1 MRCKLCLTE
10 LPQGQMVCPICGLDN
25 SNYYQEELKKQMEQ
39 EQQTMNSN
47 NNQNMQTPSQ
57 TVQPTVSQASAS
69 VVMNQTNMGQSTIS
83 EQPTNSVIGTPQPVP
98 PVTNVQPTGPQ
109 ENVSVTMNQN
119 NIGQSV
125 ISEQPTNSVIGT
137 PQPVPPVTNVQPTVP
152 QENVSVTMN
161 QNSMGQNPIPEQS
174 NNTINGAQV
183 NIPSQIEPQEE
194 IAASPI
200 QQTAEQIPTPVSN
213 TVPNSD
219 IVTPIPE
226 LGGNTVTP
234 QPMPSNTTGQT
245 AVQQSDM
252 IMPNNQAVTS
262 SNATEHTPIQKQ
274 GKSMRFHYVFMF
286 LTGFVTIL
294 SLIVAFLFQ
303 FNTQTMAPVVFSGIT
318 LFGLATRAKYGRIL
332 AMFQGIT
339 TAILGVLVIILGIFA
354 APLILLIA
362 KYLSISF
369 IPNTIICII
378 GIVILVF
385 GICIFVYYKK
395 RKELFH

>member
-25 SNYYQEELKKQMEQ
+25 SNYYQEELKKQIEQ

-119 NIGQSV
+119 
-125 ISEQPTNSVIGT
+125 
-137 PQPVPPVTNVQPTVP
+137 
-152 QENVSVTMN
+152 
-161 QNSMGQNPIPEQS
+161 SMGQNPIPEQS

-200 QQTAEQIPTPVSN
+200 QQTAEQIPTPASN

-245 AVQQSDM
+245 PVQQSDM
-252 IMPNNQAVTS
+252 MMPNNQAVTS

-274 GKSMRFHYVFMF
+274 GKSMKFHYVFMF